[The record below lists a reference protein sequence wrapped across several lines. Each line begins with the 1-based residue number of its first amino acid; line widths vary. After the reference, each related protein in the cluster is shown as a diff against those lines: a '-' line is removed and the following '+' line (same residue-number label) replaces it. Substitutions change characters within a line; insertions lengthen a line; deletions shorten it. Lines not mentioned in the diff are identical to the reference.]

1 MSLFKKFTF
10 KVILRISL
18 ILGTAIL
25 LAFIF
30 GDDRLFFN
38 QIILFLLLLIQVGEL
53 IRYVNQTNRELAKF
67 ILSIKHNDI
76 SVNFRQSKIGA
87 SFEEL
92 SDAFEEVA
100 RAYEDAKIEKQAQ
113 FEYLRLVVNNMNV
126 GIISLENEVD
136 IALINRPAEKI
147 LGVMGINNWEILKEK
162 VPAFT
167 SKIDDMKE
175 TGRRLIEINLN
186 GQLQTLSVDVIT
198 VKMLE
203 KNYKLITFQ
212 DIHGEIEQKE
222 IEAWHKLIKIL
233 THEIMN
239 SATPISSLTET
250 MQSVIEKDGKAK
262 KASELDDETIED
274 LLFSLKTIERRSN
287 GMLTFIDDYRK
298 LTKVAKPKME
308 KADVSDFLNS
318 ISDLLQAQLTK
329 ENIKLV
335 CKVTDVDELTIDA
348 SQIEQV
354 IINLVKNATYA
365 LQDCKDPLIEIK
377 AYSRDGKKVIEVT
390 DNGAGIPEK
399 EKKEIFVPFFS
410 TKKEGSGIG
419 LSLSKQIMHLHNGNI
434 TFSSEEGKGTS
445 FYLVFRD

>member
-1 MSLFKKFTF
+1 MSLFKKFSF
-10 KVILRISL
+10 KVTLRIF
-18 ILGTAIL
+18 IL
-25 LAFIF
+25 LCTTLLLAYIF

-38 QIILFLLLLIQVGEL
+38 QIILLALIVIEVFEL

-87 SFEEL
+87 SFDEL
-92 SDAFEEVA
+92 YDAFEDIA
-100 RAYEDAKIEKQAQ
+100 RSYEGAKIEKQAQ

-126 GIISLENEVD
+126 GIISLENETD
-136 IALINRPAEKI
+136 IALMNKPAERI
-147 LGVMGINNWEILKEK
+147 LGVSGVKNWKILKEK
-162 VPAFT
+162 AAAFT
-167 SKIDDMKE
+167 SKIEEMQE
-175 TGRRLIEINLN
+175 TGRRLIEITLN
-186 GQLQTLSVDVIT
+186 GQSQTLSVDVIT

-203 KNYKLITFQ
+203 KDYKLITFQ

-262 KASELDDETIED
+262 KVKELDDETIAD
-274 LLFSLKTIERRSN
+274 LLFSLKTIQRRSN

-298 LTKVAKPKME
+298 LTKVAKPKLE
-308 KADVSDFLNS
+308 PVN
-318 ISDLLQAQLTK
+318 AQLFFDALYNLLK
-329 ENIKLV
+329 PQLARENITLHCEVK
-335 CKVTDVDELTIDA
+335 DVQEIMMDSVL
-348 SQIEQV
+348 IEQV

-365 LQDCKDPLIEIK
+365 LKDTKEATINLLT
-377 AYSRDGKKVIEVT
+377 SRNDGRITIEVA

-399 EKKEIFVPFFS
+399 ELKEIFVPFFS
-410 TKKEGSGIG
+410 TKKDGSGIG
-419 LSLSKQIMHLHNGNI
+419 LSLSKQIMHLHGGNI
-434 TFSSEEGKGTS
+434 RVKSEVGKGSS
-445 FYLVFRD
+445 FYLVFSS

>member
-1 MSLFKKFTF
+1 
-10 KVILRISL
+10 
-18 ILGTAIL
+18 
-25 LAFIF
+25 
-30 GDDRLFFN
+30 
-38 QIILFLLLLIQVGEL
+38 
-53 IRYVNQTNRELAKF
+53 
-67 ILSIKHNDI
+67 
-76 SVNFRQSKIGA
+76 
-87 SFEEL
+87 
-92 SDAFEEVA
+92 
-100 RAYEDAKIEKQAQ
+100 
-113 FEYLRLVVNNMNV
+113 
-126 GIISLENEVD
+126 
-136 IALINRPAEKI
+136 
-147 LGVMGINNWEILKEK
+147 
-162 VPAFT
+162 
-167 SKIDDMKE
+167 MKE
-175 TGRRLIEINLN
+175 TGRRLIEINLK
-186 GQLQTLSVDVIT
+186 GEIQTLSVDVIT
-198 VKMLE
+198 VKMLD

-298 LTKVAKPKME
+298 LTKVAKPKIE
-308 KADVSDFLNS
+308 KIDVSDFLNS

-329 ENIKLV
+329 EKIKLICEV
-335 CKVTDVDELTIDA
+335 KDVDELTIDA

-434 TFSSEEGKGTS
+434 TVTSEEGKGTS

>member
-147 LGVMGINNWEILKEK
+147 LGVLGINNWEILKEK

-186 GQLQTLSVDVIT
+186 GQMQTLSVDVIT

-298 LTKVAKPKME
+298 LTKVAKPKIE
-308 KADVSDFLNS
+308 KVDVNNFLNS

-335 CKVTDVDELTIDA
+335 CEVTDVDDLTIDA

-377 AYSRDGKKVIEVT
+377 AYIKDGKKVIEVT

-434 TFSSEEGKGTS
+434 TFTSQEGKGTS

>member
-1 MSLFKKFTF
+1 MRLLKKFTF
-10 KVILRISL
+10 KVILRICL

-38 QIILFLLLLIQVGEL
+38 QIILSLLLIIQVGEL

-76 SVNFRQSKIGA
+76 SINFRQSKIGS

-186 GQLQTLSVDVIT
+186 GEIQTLSVDVIS
-198 VKMLE
+198 VKMLD

-298 LTKVAKPKME
+298 LTKVAKPKIE
-308 KADVSDFLNS
+308 KVDVNNFLNS

-335 CKVTDVDELTIDA
+335 CEVTDVDDLTIDA

-377 AYSRDGKKVIEVT
+377 AYNRDGKKVIEVT

-434 TFSSEEGKGTS
+434 TVSSQEEKGTS

>member
-147 LGVMGINNWEILKEK
+147 LGVLGINNWEILKEK

-175 TGRRLIEINLN
+175 TGRRLIEINLK
-186 GQLQTLSVDVIT
+186 GEIQTLSVDVIS
-198 VKMLE
+198 VKMLD

-298 LTKVAKPKME
+298 LTKVAKPKIE
-308 KADVSDFLNS
+308 KVDVNNFLNS

-335 CKVTDVDELTIDA
+335 CEVTDVDDLTIDA

-377 AYSRDGKKVIEVT
+377 AYIKDGKKVIEVT

-434 TFSSEEGKGTS
+434 TFTSQEGKGTS